1 MQASSIGGGRI
12 MVNKLDGIEVNF
24 NGTYNTLVIRNLDY
38 YSSEAAVTTILSQFR
53 INIANMS
60 MYRHKRGGESLMIIE
75 VDQHISPEQVA
86 FIGQLPGI
94 VSLTYYDKEGD
105 DDGAGFDEGNI

>member
-1 MQASSIGGGRI
+1 
-12 MVNKLDGIEVNF
+12 MVRSP
-24 NGTYNTLVIRNLDY
+24 LVIRNLDY

-94 VSLTYYDKEGD
+94 VSLTYYDKEVD